1 MSNILSASSR
11 IIIVIRRRLVTCNR
25 DLVIVEDMHIIVS
38 ESWFHLLIIFIKSL
52 VKNHYWYS
60 PRRSIFL
67 LKQEREWVETD
78 QPITSVNFVTDVK
91 LIFYIFT
98 FDDHRCDQITSYSC
112 ALLITLMTIDHR
124 CGCSMGNAYN
134 RVHHLLQ
141 KWWKKVEQSWQL
153 SGWISTPL
161 CVVVGISI
169 QLSDL
174 IHYEQLTSTTLILS
188 SACSRSSSWWS
199 ALTFPELAASMSIIL
214 PGVHTMIS
222 APRFN
227 SAICSEIPVPPVNLH
242 HDDEDEYVERIL
254 WGWWRQLELHP
265 QSTSKS
271 SHWEWKHRGSKNQ
284 RSSELSASMVHP
296 SYWEPRMIL
305 KGWQIDDRW
314 QIGWSLIKRP

>member
-1 MSNILSASSR
+1 M
-11 IIIVIRRRLVTCNR
+11 IIDVIRSLLILVLCWSHWWPLTT
-25 DLVIVEDMHIIVS
+25 DVAAAWVMHIIV
-38 ESWFHLLIIFIKSL
+38 
-52 VKNHYWYS
+52 
-60 PRRSIFL
+60 
-67 LKQEREWVETD
+67 
-78 QPITSVNFVTDVK
+78 
-91 LIFYIFT
+91 
-98 FDDHRCDQITSYSC
+98 
-112 ALLITLMTIDHR
+112 LITFCRNGGRKSNNPDNYLAESQHR
-124 CGCSMGNAYN
+124 Y
-134 RVHHLLQ
+134 VWL
-141 KWWKKVEQSWQL
+141 
-153 SGWISTPL
+153 
-161 CVVVGISI
+161 VVGISI

-314 QIGWSLIKRP
+314 QMGWSTIKRP